1 MVGRY
6 RIVARLGAG
15 GMGQVYLARSPGGR
29 PVAVKVVRPELATDR
44 DFRRRFAREVA
55 AARRVN
61 GAFTAGVVDADPDG
75 SPAWLATVYV
85 PGLSL
90 GEAISVHGP
99 WPAQSV
105 VALGAGLVEGLE
117 AIHGAGVVHRDL
129 KPGNVL
135 LAADGPRVIDFGI
148 SVASEASALTSTG
161 TVIGTPGFMSPEQLT
176 GRSVGPASDVFSLG
190 ALLAYTATGVG
201 PFGTGTP
208 HALHFRAVYEQ
219 PDLDRLPAELRPVVT
234 DCLAKQPDH
243 RPTVADL
250 LHRLTTADGGD
261 GGDGRAESAVTLPL
275 PEHCWMPDRIAQA
288 VEEYASSSL
297 SETPAPTPQKK
308 PLIPLASDQPAID
321 ALVSAPPKASD
332 ADELPVLR
340 IAPASASEVHR
351 APAPAGEEPER
362 VPLSSLHT
370 PDRSASDAVE
380 QLVGRIR
387 LVRNGPLAGPLDA
400 SEPVRG
406 PEPPSGRRRWLA
418 LAFGVALAAAAIPVT
433 ASLWSDANSDSSDD
447 RTPGIARTSSPDSS
461 PTEAE
466 TAKSEPPSVVKL
478 PEPCQTISRTTI
490 ELLVPN
496 VKKKDGTVVEE
507 TDTTACFWNGLE
519 DDPDQGSQYRWLDVS
534 LWRYDSD
541 SALGSGKQQ
550 AQEAYAKLVA
560 NAQGGEGARNVRT
573 DSVSDAGDQATVVSS
588 DLTRD
593 GDVYRDA
600 ELVARTGSAVV
611 RLNYHGTGFVGAA
624 PPATATMVQGATT
637 AAKEVLASVTNANK

>member
-44 DFRRRFAREVA
+44 DFRRRFAREVT

-61 GAFTAGVVDADPDG
+61 GAFTAGVVDADADG

-90 GEAISVHGP
+90 GEAISAHGP

-117 AIHGAGVVHRDL
+117 AIHAAGVIHRDL
-129 KPGNVL
+129 KPTNVL

-176 GRSVGPASDVFSLG
+176 GRPVGPASDVFSLG
-190 ALLAYTATGVG
+190 ALLSYTATGVG

-234 DCLAKQPDH
+234 ACLAKQPDD
-243 RPTVADL
+243 RPTVDDL

-261 GGDGRAESAVTLPL
+261 GRAETAVTLPL
-275 PEHCWMPDRIAQA
+275 PEHCWLPDRIARL
-288 VEEYASSSL
+288 VEERTSSSL
-297 SETPAPTPQKK
+297 LQTPAPTLPKK
-308 PLIPLASDQPAID
+308 PLTPPAGDQPATD
-321 ALVSAPPKASD
+321 ALPPAPPKASH
-332 ADELPVLR
+332 AHQLPVVQT
-340 IAPASASEVHR
+340 APASASEVHR
-351 APAPAGEEPER
+351 APAPAGEEPEW
-362 VPLSSLHT
+362 VPPGSSHS
-370 PDRSASDAVE
+370 PDRSASDAAE
-380 QLVGRIR
+380 QLVGPVH

-418 LAFGVALAAAAIPVT
+418 LAFGLALAAAAIPVT
-433 ASLWSDANSDSSDD
+433 ASLWSGADSDSSDD

-461 PTEAE
+461 PSGVE
-466 TAKSEPPSVVKL
+466 TPKAGPANVVKL
-478 PEPCQTISRTTI
+478 PEPCKTISRATI
-490 ELLVPN
+490 ERLVPN
-496 VKKKDGTVVEE
+496 VSKKDGTVIEE
-507 TDTTACFWNGLE
+507 TDTTVCFWNGLE
-519 DDPDQGSQYRWLDVS
+519 DDPVQGSQYRWLDVS

-541 SALGSGKQQ
+541 SALGSGKKQ
-550 AQEAYAKLVA
+550 AQEAYAELVA
-560 NAQGGEGARNVRT
+560 NAQGGEGAGNVRT
-573 DSVSDAGDQATVVSS
+573 ESVSDVGDQATVVSS

-593 GDVYRDA
+593 GDLYRDA
-600 ELVARTGSAVV
+600 EFVVRTGNAVV
-611 RLNYHGTGFVGAA
+611 RLNYNGTGFVGAA
-624 PPATATMVQGATT
+624 PPASATIVQGATT
-637 AAKEVLASVTNANK
+637 AAKEALASVANADK